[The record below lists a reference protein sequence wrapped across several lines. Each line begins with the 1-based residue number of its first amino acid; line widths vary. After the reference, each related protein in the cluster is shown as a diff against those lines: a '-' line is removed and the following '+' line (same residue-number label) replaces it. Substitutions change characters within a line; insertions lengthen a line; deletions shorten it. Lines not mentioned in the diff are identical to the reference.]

1 MSVKDIKPKLSIVK
15 DEKSRLL
22 VSDVKPRL
30 SLIDREQVAYTDY
43 IMVEKG
49 QSMGLLLA
57 LTYPVAQAIGASAR
71 T

>member
-15 DEKSRLL
+15 DERSTIL

-30 SLIDREQVAYTDY
+30 SLIGREQVTYTNDV
-43 IMVEKG
+43 MVEKG

-57 LTYPVAQAIGASAR
+57 LTYPVARSIGLTTR